1 MTDGDQMNR
10 WLGGVLAVFGVLVL
24 LMFAAIG
31 ATEAQA
37 HRRPAPEKAQII
49 GGVSAPAGTFGM
61 MAFVYYNDGSDGFA
75 CSGTVLSAN
84 VVLTAGHC
92 GEDADTG
99 VVDAPSGYQVVTGNV
114 DWADGAARQVS
125 GVSQVVVNPGFD
137 RSSLRDDATLLVLS
151 TPTTAPPVQL
161 ATSPADASLLNAGN
175 PATIAGWGATTSG
188 GSVLQPLQYANTV
201 IQNAVYCGSQATYF
215 QGSFDPATELCTV
228 NSPYFDH
235 GTCNGDSGGPLLAT
249 IGSAVVE
256 IGVTSWGAAN
266 CSTAHPGFFTRADAI
281 EPWAAAWIQA
291 VNPAPT
297 ATPTPAPAPT
307 PAPTLASAPSSPT
320 PQPGTYNGMTSQR
333 GSIQVRVAGS
343 SVTAAKFSFR
353 LRCRRGAPS
362 FTFRPLRRG
371 TVWRLNQSSGFG
383 FGRRFRDSTG
393 ERYLLTGVFSSTGRA
408 TGTLTSTW
416 DSARYGN
423 CSTGTLKWQ
432 AALTGRSGV

>member
-1 MTDGDQMNR
+1 MFAGC
-10 WLGGVLAVFGVLVL
+10 GALVL
-24 LMFAAIG
+24 LMFG
-31 ATEAQA
+31 ATGAQA
-37 HRRPAPEKAQII
+37 HGRPRPEKAQVI
-49 GGVSAPAGTFGM
+49 GGVSAPTGTFGM
-61 MAFVYYNDGSDGFA
+61 MAFVDYDDETDGFA

-92 GEDADTG
+92 GEDIDTG
-99 VVDAPSGYQVVTGNV
+99 VVDDPSRYEVVTGNV
-114 DWADGAARQVS
+114 NWADSAARQVS

-137 RSSLRDDATLLVLS
+137 ISRLRDDATLLVLS

-161 ATSPADASLLNAGN
+161 ANKPADLSLLN
-175 PATIAGWGATTSG
+175 ATIAGWGANLSG

-201 IQNAVYCGSQATYF
+201 IQSAGYCSNQATNYF
-215 QGSFDPATELCTV
+215 HESFDPATELCAV
-228 NSPYFDH
+228 NSPYFDR
-235 GTCNGDSGGPLLAT
+235 GTCHGDSGGPLLAT
-249 IGSAVVE
+249 VGGTVVE
-256 IGVTSWGAAN
+256 IGITSWGAAN

-281 EPWAAAWIQA
+281 GPWAAAWIQA

-297 ATPTPAPAPT
+297 PTPTPAPTRAPVAAPAPT
-307 PAPTLASAPSSPT
+307 PAPSPAPSSQT
-320 PQPGTYNGMTSQR
+320 PPPGTYNGMTSQR

-343 SVTAAKFSFR
+343 AVTAAKFSFR
-353 LRCRRGAPS
+353 LRCRRGGPS

-371 TVWRLNQSSGFG
+371 TVWKLNRLSGFG

-393 ERYLLTGVFSSTGRA
+393 ERYRLTGVFSSTGRA

-432 AALTGRSGV
+432 ATLTG

>member
-1 MTDGDQMNR
+1 M
-10 WLGGVLAVFGVLVL
+10 FGVLVL
-24 LMFAAIG
+24 LMFG
-31 ATEAQA
+31 ATEAHA
-37 HRRPAPEKAQII
+37 HRRPAPETAQII
-49 GGVSAPAGTFGM
+49 GGVSAAAGTFGM

-99 VVDAPSGYQVVTGNV
+99 VDDDPSGYQVVTGNV

-137 RSSLRDDATLLVLS
+137 RSSLRDDATLLILS

-161 ATSPADASLLNAGN
+161 ATSPADSSLLSPQD
-175 PATIAGWGATTSG
+175 PATVAGWGAMMSG

-215 QGSFDPATELCTV
+215 QRSFDAATELCAV

-235 GTCNGDSGGPLLAT
+235 GTCQGDSGGPLLAT
-249 IGSAVVE
+249 IGGAVVE

-266 CSTAHPGFFTRADAI
+266 CSTAHPGFFTRGDAI

-297 ATPTPAPAPT
+297 PTPTPAPAPT
-307 PAPTLASAPSSPT
+307 PALDL
-320 PQPGTYNGMTSQR
+320 G
-333 GSIQVRVAGS
+333 AG
-343 SVTAAKFSFR
+343 
-353 LRCRRGAPS
+353 
-362 FTFRPLRRG
+362 PL
-371 TVWRLNQSSGFG
+371 VP
-383 FGRRFRDSTG
+383 DA
-393 ERYLLTGVFSSTGRA
+393 A
-408 TGTLTSTW
+408 TGHLQR
-416 DSARYGN
+416 DDQPARLDPGPRRRLV
-423 CSTGTLKWQ
+423 SHRREVQLP
-432 AALTGRSGV
+432 AALSSRRPIVHVSPAQERARLEAQPVLRVRLWPTVP